1 MAARRY
7 WPATR
12 AERER
17 PMESLYRLRA
27 DIGFC
32 EPRLRGLEKRGG
44 RRPLLFLRKVG
55 GREKRAFE
63 RPFAIPPIRSRV
75 QAGSS
80 NSFALAPSLL
90 RSRQTLSFPKST
102 INSFS
107 FFLEFVH
114 LFFFIAHTLIFS
126 LKIYKYIYVK
136 RVNESSNHFSRIDD
150 QCRQCRESW
159 YRFFL
164 IYDESRR
171 TGGRGEKIWIEFGF
185 PRGYVPSRTAFPL
198 DICRGHTVG
207 NK

>member
-1 MAARRY
+1 
-7 WPATR
+7 
-12 AERER
+12 
-17 PMESLYRLRA
+17 MESLYRLRA

-136 RVNESSNHFSRIDD
+136 RANESSNHFSRIDG
-150 QCRQCRESW
+150 QRRQCRG

-164 IYDESRR
+164 IYDESR
-171 TGGRGEKIWIEFGF
+171 GGRGEKNLDRIWLSSWIRSFADGVPFGHL
-185 PRGYVPSRTAFPL
+185 PRTYRWQ
-198 DICRGHTVG
+198 
-207 NK
+207 

>member
-126 LKIYKYIYVK
+126 LKIYKYIYIK

-171 TGGRGEKIWIEFGF
+171 TGERGEKFG
-185 PRGYVPSRTAFPL
+185 
-198 DICRGHTVG
+198 
-207 NK
+207 

>member
-12 AERER
+12 AERKR

-114 LFFFIAHTLIFS
+114 ILLHCT
-126 LKIYKYIYVK
+126 YI
-136 RVNESSNHFSRIDD
+136 D
-150 QCRQCRESW
+150 
-159 YRFFL
+159 FL
-164 IYDESRR
+164 PQD
-171 TGGRGEKIWIEFGF
+171 
-185 PRGYVPSRTAFPL
+185 L
-198 DICRGHTVG
+198 
-207 NK
+207 

>member
-126 LKIYKYIYVK
+126 LKIYKYIYIK
-136 RVNESSNHFSRIDD
+136 RVNESSNHFSRIDG
-150 QCRQCRESW
+150 QRRQCRG

-164 IYDESRR
+164 IYDESR
-171 TGGRGEKIWIEFGF
+171 GGRGEKNLDRIWLSSWIRSFADGVPFGHL
-185 PRGYVPSRTAFPL
+185 PRTYRWQ
-198 DICRGHTVG
+198 
-207 NK
+207 